1 MYWQNIYLAYFI
13 LMNRSACPPS
23 LCVCWYGKLQYQER
37 IGLWVISELSP
48 NRVREWKNHQI
59 IALLQSNWVRVDT
72 DNNFVGTDNN
82 HVPYLCLRTQQ
93 AIVDKLW
100 VEIEKL
106 RQYSLNLL
114 PASDPD
120 DEPVWIPWEKGSLL
134 WNNPDFIDLSR
145 AWSGSPREEHM
156 DA

>member
-1 MYWQNIYLAYFI
+1 MK
-13 LMNRSACPPS
+13 RTACPPA
-23 LCVCWYGKLQYQER
+23 LCKCWYWNLQYQER
-37 IGLWVISELSP
+37 AGLWIISELTPS
-48 NRVREWKNHQI
+48 RVREWKNHQI
-59 IALLQSNWVRVDT
+59 IALLQSNWVRVDV

-82 HVPYLCLRTQQ
+82 HVPYLCVRTQQ

-100 VEIEKL
+100 AEIEKL

-114 PASDPD
+114 PASNPD
-120 DEPVWIPWEKGSLL
+120 NKPVWTLL
-134 WNNPDFIDLSR
+134 TKMLITSDNSDWINPSR